1 MKKYIIKRYAI
12 LSLLITGLLITTG
25 CKKAMD
31 VTPPGSFSPAALL
44 SDAGIKSV
52 LFSAYSAQQNPT
64 PSRWPI
70 NVSEACTDIGFSSGG
85 AETLT
90 LVQIIG
96 FTWDATLGTFQAD
109 VWAADY
115 QCIRDANI
123 VIANADKANIS
134 DGNKK
139 LYKAEARFLRA
150 YAYEM
155 LYKWFGPV
163 PLRTSSLT
171 DSSVS
176 DPALSRATDAEMKT
190 FIENELITAIPDLPD
205 PGKESSFGRAN
216 KGAALSVLAKY
227 YLNTRQ
233 WQKAADACQQV
244 MNFNYYQLFQ
254 SYQGMFRTENKGN
267 KEMILVSPCRPEVGY
282 GNWYT
287 DGALPPGF
295 KSSPQ
300 IPGYVFQPGMANFAA
315 QYRMRSAF
323 TNTFDTINDTRST
336 LLIRHY
342 FNTSGAYISLLSTP
356 DNVRSLKYW
365 DNNTSGNQ
373 GGCDVP
379 LIRYADILLSRAE
392 ALNELNGPTQ
402 ESLDLINK
410 VRERAGI
417 ADLTLADAPDQQ
429 TLRSLILRE
438 RGWEFYSEGKRRE
451 DLLRNGT
458 FISNAH
464 TRGITVAADKHKLFP
479 IPQAEIDANPLCVQ
493 NPGY

>member
-1 MKKYIIKRYAI
+1 
-12 LSLLITGLLITTG
+12 
-25 CKKAMD
+25 
-31 VTPPGSFSPAALL
+31 
-44 SDAGIKSV
+44 
-52 LFSAYSAQQNPT
+52 
-64 PSRWPI
+64 
-70 NVSEACTDIGFSSGG
+70 
-85 AETLT
+85 
-90 LVQIIG
+90 
-96 FTWDATLGTFQAD
+96 
-109 VWAADY
+109 
-115 QCIRDANI
+115 
-123 VIANADKANIS
+123 
-134 DGNKK
+134 
-139 LYKAEARFLRA
+139 
-150 YAYEM
+150 
-155 LYKWFGPV
+155 
-163 PLRTSSLT
+163 
-171 DSSVS
+171 
-176 DPALSRATDAEMKT
+176 
-190 FIENELITAIPDLPD
+190 
-205 PGKESSFGRAN
+205 
-216 KGAALSVLAKY
+216 
-227 YLNTRQ
+227 
-233 WQKAADACQQV
+233 
-244 MNFNYYQLFQ
+244 
-254 SYQGMFRTENKGN
+254 
-267 KEMILVSPCRPEVGY
+267 
-282 GNWYT
+282 
-287 DGALPPGF
+287 
-295 KSSPQ
+295 
-300 IPGYVFQPGMANFAA
+300 MANFAA